1 MKNRFTTG
9 IALPCLLAGGLIPA
23 LSLTAVTSA
32 AAEPEQLEAIVI
44 SAGRTPLET
53 EKVGRATTVI
63 TGASLETSQ
72 VRYVADALRQVPGVA
87 VSRTGSFGGLTQIR
101 LRGSES
107 NHVLVL
113 IDGVEVASSSSGE
126 YDFGGLQVSD
136 IDRIEV
142 LRGPQGALYGSNATS
157 GVIHI
162 VTKGG
167 IRNGHRITTRSE
179 VGTDKTVLT
188 DLLVQ
193 GGNDRID
200 GAFSA
205 TLRRTDGF
213 NISDYGKEKDGDR
226 NVTLNGKV
234 RADLTETLVL
244 DANLR
249 FVTRKSDTDDQD
261 FAFPDRPTQGQV
273 IDTFSHNKTREVYGG
288 AGLTWSLFEDLFVQ
302 RARVEYTDLH
312 RRGLNSNNRNGNDDN
327 RLHLS
332 YQGTLAFQTESFLQ
346 AAHSLTG
353 AVEWERETY
362 RNAYPGSPD
371 QGRRQQRD
379 LSGYVGEYRL
389 ELLERIFLSG
399 ALRYDRNEQ
408 FKDTLTYNASAA
420 YLHQETGT
428 RVHASIGTGVTNP
441 TFFEQFGFQPSRF
454 VGNPNLTPEEN
465 FGWDIG
471 VEQKLLDERLTVD
484 VTYFRERLE
493 DEIQTRFLPGFAS
506 SPFNLQGTSK
516 RQGVEVSAT
525 AQILDSLTARA
536 SYTYL
541 DAREPNGQKEVR
553 RPMHSGAAGLQYTFL
568 DGRASAFVD
577 AVYNGQQMD
586 SEWVNATPRS
596 RVKLD
601 DYLLVNLGADYKL
614 NDNFTLYGRVE
625 NAFDQTYEE
634 VYGYNTQGATAF
646 VGIKGTF

>member
-9 IALPCLLAGGLIPA
+9 IALPCLLAGGLVPA
-23 LSLTAVTSA
+23 LSLTAVTPA

-44 SAGRTPLET
+44 SAGRTPLEA

-63 TGASLETSQ
+63 TGSSLEKSQ

-87 VSRTGSFGGLTQIR
+87 VSRTGSFGGITQIR

-126 YDFGGLQVSD
+126 YDFGSMQASD
-136 IDRIEV
+136 IERIEV
-142 LRGPQGALYGSNATS
+142 LRGPQGALYGSNAAS

-162 VTKGG
+162 FTKGG
-167 IRNGHRITTRSE
+167 LRNGYRVTGRSE

-205 TLRRTDGF
+205 ALRRTDGF

-249 FVTRKSDTDDQD
+249 FVNRKSDTDDQD

-353 AVEWERETY
+353 AIEWERESY
-362 RNAYPGSPD
+362 KNAYPGSPD

-399 ALRYDRNEQ
+399 ALRYDRNEK

-420 YLHQETGT
+420 YMHQETGT
-428 RVHASIGTGVTNP
+428 RLHASIGTGVTNP

-454 VGNPNLTPEEN
+454 VGNPNLMPEEN

-484 VTYFRERLE
+484 VTYFRERLK
-493 DEIQTRFLPGFAS
+493 DEIQTAYLPGSATT
-506 SPFNLQGTSK
+506 PINLKGTSK
-516 RQGVEVSAT
+516 RQGVEVSAS
-525 AQILDSLTARA
+525 AEIIEGLTARLA
-536 SYTYL
+536 YTYL
-541 DAREPNGQKEVR
+541 DAREPDGREEVR
-553 RPMHSGAAGLQYTFL
+553 RPMHSGSAGLQYTFL
-568 DGRASAFVD
+568 DSRASAFLD
-577 AVYNGQQMD
+577 AIYSGQKQD
-586 SEWVNATPRS
+586 SEWINATPRN
-596 RVKLD
+596 RVTLN
-601 DYLLVNLGADYKL
+601 DYVLVNLGADYKL

-625 NAFDQTYEE
+625 NAFDQNYEE
-634 VYGYNTQGATAF
+634 VYGYNTPGATAF

>member
-44 SAGRTPLET
+44 SAGRTPLEA

-63 TGASLETSQ
+63 TGASLEKSQ

-167 IRNGHRITTRSE
+167 IRNGQRITARSE

-312 RRGLNSNNRNGNDDN
+312 RRGFNSNNRNGNDDN

-471 VEQKLLDERLTVD
+471 VEQKLLDGRLTVD

-525 AQILDSLTARA
+525 AQILDGLTARA